1 MKLLVLVLHYCV
13 SVSVTIE
20 GSQVSAGAVCLPDDG
35 M

>member
-1 MKLLVLVLHYCV
+1 MKLFVLVLHY

-20 GSQVSAGAVCLPDDG
+20 GSQLSAGAVCLPDDG